1 MTTTTTTTAPSST
14 TVADVVAAARHVYAD
29 HATRVTVGGA
39 TLAVEGGRF
48 TMRDPRGGAHSI
60 AAESWITSLARLVA
74 HLAGFVGVEILDVER
89 ALREHPDAGEAPTPA
104 PASTT
109 PTTRRTV
116 PRRGPGGIVYT
127 PAKGDEA
134 AQITLP
140 FGRGRASLE
149 AVLAC
154 EELAFPGYEL
164 TPAQLRWL
172 DRVVDEAM
180 GADDADD

>member
-1 MTTTTTTTAPSST
+1 MTTATTAFT
-14 TVADVVAAARHVYAD
+14 AAHVVAAARRVYNSHDA
-29 HATRVTVGGA
+29 RVMLGPV
-39 TLAVEGGRF
+39 TLAVEGGRYR
-48 TMRDPRGGAHSI
+48 MRGPQGTHSI
-60 AAESWITSLARLVA
+60 AAEAEVTSLVRLVA
-74 HLAGFVGVEILDVER
+74 HLSGFVGVEMLDPEV
-89 ALREHPDAGEAPTPA
+89 ALREHPAAGEAPTPA
-104 PASTT
+104 PAS
-109 PTTRRTV
+109 TTRRTV

-180 GADDADD
+180 GNEVLRF